1 LDKGRIRIRS
11 KTTHYRKGVKKY
23 RESVFYYDWQY
34 YCEWQY
40 RAIHNMK
47 SKTTNILRGA
57 NRYRV
62 LEDSDEEGTYDKVQN
77 VRFNNERE

>member
-1 LDKGRIRIRS
+1 VNRS
-11 KTTHYRKGVKKY
+11 ATTKQ
-23 RESVFYYDWQY
+23 EMPTYD
-34 YCEWQY
+34 
-40 RAIHNMK
+40 RAIHDMK
-47 SKTTNILRGA
+47 NGA